1 MTEDKTADF
10 GQAATTQ
17 EAFRLIHAGP
27 TQTMTATLVEDTV
40 VVMEAAT
47 AVVDMAAVAIMDAE
61 TIMVSSVLPEYSKE
75 GIKLINY
82 SR

>member
-1 MTEDKTADF
+1 
-10 GQAATTQ
+10 
-17 EAFRLIHAGP
+17 
-27 TQTMTATLVEDTV
+27 MTATLVEDTV

-61 TIMVSSVLPEYSKE
+61 TIMVSSVLPKYSQKR
-75 GIKLINY
+75 IKLINY

>member
-17 EAFRLIHAGP
+17 EAFKLIHAGP
-27 TQTMTATLVEDTV
+27 TQTMPATLVEDTV

-61 TIMVSSVLPEYSKE
+61 TIMVSSVLPKYPQER
-75 GIKLINY
+75 IKLINY